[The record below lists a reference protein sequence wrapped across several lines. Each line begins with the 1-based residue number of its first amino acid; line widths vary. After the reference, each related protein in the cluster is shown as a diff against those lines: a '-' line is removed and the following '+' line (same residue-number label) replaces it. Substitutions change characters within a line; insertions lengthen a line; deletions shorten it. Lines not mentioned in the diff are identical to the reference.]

1 MDSISVAQMRALEE
15 EKFASGLSIFDLME
29 RVGRDCA
36 KLIESRLETEN
47 RKRPVVIF
55 SGPGNNGGDGIV
67 AAKYL
72 KGKNE
77 VYLVV
82 PIEPKTDVARA
93 KFFEAK
99 NKQIKIISME
109 EASFVKPDL
118 VVDALLGIGAR
129 LPLRGEIKKACKL
142 INSFDAFKVSID
154 VPTGMDADSG
164 ETDPDFVKPDATIA
178 LHAPKTGMITAGK
191 DKTGEILVL
200 DIGL

>member
-1 MDSISVAQMRALEE
+1 MKSISIAEMRKQEE
-15 EKFASGLSIFDLME
+15 EKFAAGLSIFDLME

-47 RKRPVVIF
+47 RKRSVVIF

-72 KGKNE
+72 KEKNE

-82 PIEPKTDVARA
+82 PIEPKTEVARA
-93 KFFEAK
+93 KFQEAK
-99 NKQIKIISME
+99 NKQIKIISMD
-109 EASFVKPDL
+109 EASFLKPDII
-118 VVDALLGIGAR
+118 VDALLGIGAR

-178 LHAPKTGMITAGK
+178 LHAAKTGMITAGE